1 MLFSFDTITNLW
13 LFFNNRQQFYIKIT
27 HSTASQSGGILKGRI
42 SISLSSFFINW
53 IFLLCPLF
61 CFLYISFIIFFFQ
74 NTQIYARIPH
84 RYTYLRKDVM
94 MKKQKRMK
102 QITAILLIVILL
114 AIIGSTIYFAVSGSQ
129 LFWMSLFLM
138 FFFPIF
144 LWAMSFLYKWSKN
157 KNEH

>member
-1 MLFSFDTITNLW
+1 
-13 LFFNNRQQFYIKIT
+13 
-27 HSTASQSGGILKGRI
+27 
-42 SISLSSFFINW
+42 
-53 IFLLCPLF
+53 
-61 CFLYISFIIFFFQ
+61 
-74 NTQIYARIPH
+74 
-84 RYTYLRKDVM
+84 

-157 KNEH
+157 KNEHWCFIFSAHFYFTFWFFPNILWYFSHIHFPLVHKTLFQEAHLEDTVVLHNDLDNHAHIYIRFHVLVSLQCH

>member
-1 MLFSFDTITNLW
+1 
-13 LFFNNRQQFYIKIT
+13 
-27 HSTASQSGGILKGRI
+27 
-42 SISLSSFFINW
+42 
-53 IFLLCPLF
+53 
-61 CFLYISFIIFFFQ
+61 
-74 NTQIYARIPH
+74 
-84 RYTYLRKDVM
+84 

-157 KNEH
+157 KNVLIFILLSDFFQIFFDIFLISIFRWFIKRCSKKLIWKILLFYIMIWIIMRIFISDSMS

>member
-13 LFFNNRQQFYIKIT
+13 LFFNNRQQFYIKIP

-74 NTQIYARIPH
+74 NTIIYARIPH

>member
-13 LFFNNRQQFYIKIT
+13 LFFNNRQQFYIKIP

-42 SISLSSFFINW
+42 SISLSSSFINW

-84 RYTYLRKDVM
+84 RHTYIFTKGCYDEKTKAYEADHSDPADHYITCHCRIYHLLCSDWKPVVLDIAVFDVFLSDLFM
-94 MKKQKRMK
+94 GN
-102 QITAILLIVILL
+102 VI
-114 AIIGSTIYFAVSGSQ
+114 FV
-129 LFWMSLFLM
+129 
-138 FFFPIF
+138 
-144 LWAMSFLYKWSKN
+144 
-157 KNEH
+157 

>member
-1 MLFSFDTITNLW
+1 MILK
-13 LFFNNRQQFYIKIT
+13 KIP
-27 HSTASQSGGILKGRI
+27 HSTPLQSGGILKGRI

-84 RYTYLRKDVM
+84 RYIYLRKDVM

>member
-13 LFFNNRQQFYIKIT
+13 LFFNNRQQFYIKIP

-94 MKKQKRMK
+94 MKKQKHMK

-157 KNEH
+157 KNE

>member
-1 MLFSFDTITNLW
+1 MLGYLIGN
-13 LFFNNRQQFYIKIT
+13 I
-27 HSTASQSGGILKGRI
+27 
-42 SISLSSFFINW
+42 
-53 IFLLCPLF
+53 
-61 CFLYISFIIFFFQ
+61 
-74 NTQIYARIPH
+74 
-84 RYTYLRKDVM
+84 YLRKDVM

-114 AIIGSTIYFAVSGSQ
+114 AIIGSTIYFAVSGSP

>member
-1 MLFSFDTITNLW
+1 MLGYLI
-13 LFFNNRQQFYIKIT
+13 
-27 HSTASQSGGILKGRI
+27 GIH
-42 SISLSSFFINW
+42 
-53 IFLLCPLF
+53 
-61 CFLYISFIIFFFQ
+61 
-74 NTQIYARIPH
+74 IYEGC
-84 RYTYLRKDVM
+84 YDE
-94 MKKQKRMK
+94 KQKHMK

>member
-13 LFFNNRQQFYIKIT
+13 LFFNNRQQFYIKIP

-84 RYTYLRKDVM
+84 RYIYLRKDVM
-94 MKKQKRMK
+94 MKKQKHMK

-157 KNEH
+157 KNE

>member
-1 MLFSFDTITNLW
+1 
-13 LFFNNRQQFYIKIT
+13 
-27 HSTASQSGGILKGRI
+27 
-42 SISLSSFFINW
+42 
-53 IFLLCPLF
+53 
-61 CFLYISFIIFFFQ
+61 
-74 NTQIYARIPH
+74 
-84 RYTYLRKDVM
+84 M

-144 LWAMSFLYKWSKN
+144 FGQCHFCINGVKIRTSTDVLFSVLIFILLSDSFQIFFDIFLISIFRWFIKRCSKKLIWKILLFYIMIWIIMRIFISDSMS
-157 KNEH
+157 